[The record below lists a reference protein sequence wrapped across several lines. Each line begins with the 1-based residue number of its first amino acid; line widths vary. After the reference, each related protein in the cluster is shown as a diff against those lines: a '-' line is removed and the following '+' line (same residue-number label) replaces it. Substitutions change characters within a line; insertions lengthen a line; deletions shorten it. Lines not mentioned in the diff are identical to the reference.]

1 MPIILEAS
9 SISKSFRGLMAISDV
24 SVRLEEG
31 QITGLIGPNGAGKTT
46 LFNIVTGSIAPDR
59 GTVTF
64 LGKDLGKLTPNRIC
78 RLGISRTY
86 QLVRPFLS
94 LPVYKN
100 VLIGVYFGRDG
111 YLSSTKAEREVDEL
125 LEFVG
130 LRDKRAARASE
141 LNTAERKHLEIGRAL
156 ATQPRLLLLDEV
168 VAGLNPNETS
178 AIMESI
184 REIRRR
190 GVTIFLIEHVM
201 KVVMGLSDHL
211 LVLHHGELIAEG
223 KPEKVATSPAVV
235 EAYLGH
241 RRPAGAYHAEG

>member
-46 LFNIVTGSIAPDR
+46 LFNIITGGIAPDR

-64 LGKDLGKLTPNRIC
+64 LGKELGKLTPDRIC

-94 LPVYKN
+94 LPVYRN

-111 YLSSTKAEREVDEL
+111 YISSAKAEREVDEL

-141 LNTAERKHLEIGRAL
+141 LNTVERKHLEIARAL
-156 ATQPRLLLLDEV
+156 ATLPRLLLLDEV
-168 VAGLNPNETS
+168 VAGLNPSETS
-178 AIMESI
+178 AVMESI